1 MDLSEC
7 QGNCLKYLERGWK
20 RKEERGHKDFKKR
33 RQARSR
39 GGCLKK
45 GGGVAGTSLRTMIY
59 IYIYIYIYSI
69 VARNII
75 RVSHPW
81 SGDSQGQETF

>member
-1 MDLSEC
+1 MSEC

-33 RQARSR
+33 WQARSR

-59 IYIYIYIYSI
+59 IYINIYIYIYVYIFNCSKKYNQTI
-69 VARNII
+69 PSLEWR
-75 RVSHPW
+75 
-81 SGDSQGQETF
+81 